1 MDYEGRRVLV
11 AVSAGIAAYKAC
23 EAVSALVGRGCSVR
37 VIMTPEATKFVGPLT
52 FEALTG
58 KKVYSDTFDY
68 SDDASIKH
76 IVFAQEA
83 EAAIVAPA
91 TADVIA
97 KMACGIADDMVSSTL
112 LATTCPI
119 IVCPAM
125 HADMYRNPSVEKNL
139 GTLAARDVRLVG
151 PGEGRLASGD
161 IGRGPLAPVDDMVA
175 AVLAVLDA
183 PRR

>member
-1 MDYEGRRVLV
+1 MV
-11 AVSAGIAAYKAC
+11 
-23 EAVSALVGRGCSVR
+23 
-37 VIMTPEATKFVGPLT
+37 
-52 FEALTG
+52 
-58 KKVYSDTFDY
+58 
-68 SDDASIKH
+68 
-76 IVFAQEA
+76 
-83 EAAIVAPA
+83 PA

-139 GTLAARDVRLVG
+139 GTLAARGVRLVG
-151 PGEGRLASGD
+151 PGKGRLASGD
-161 IGRGPLAPVDDMVA
+161 IGRGPLASVDDMVA
-175 AVLAVLDA
+175 AVLAALDA